1 MPTSANG
8 AGAAP
13 DASVETGPEQPAEAS
28 RAIAEQLADQA
39 DAEVEAIEEKL
50 AGWKQ
55 ALADKK
61 AEAKR
66 LRAAVK
72 EARG

>member
-8 AGAAP
+8 AGDAP
-13 DASVETGPEQPAEAS
+13 DVSVETGPAQPAS
-28 RAIAEQLADQA
+28 RELAEQLADQA
-39 DAEVEAIEEKL
+39 DAEVEAIEAKL
-50 AGWKQ
+50 AGWTQ
-55 ALADKK
+55 ALKDKK